1 MKEFDFTTM
10 VPQVDLLTL
19 IPTKKICFLC
29 AELFLMNVLVSPLI
43 KLRHCEKITIFE
55 KKNIYVYSVTQKLG
69 YLSNFCRLQKTWTLS
84 PSFIKDTEFKN
95 LLSALGKVQRHT
107 IQQRASATKIQ
118 EVGNSEMEKKDIG
131 KTDLITPLSTTIS
144 KPLISQVKEKPE
156 LLLIKQPHDASN
168 PHEMIAT
175 LKLPKT
181 LSKDELLLELGPD
194 RLLLQSDMY
203 LLDIFLPFNIYP
215 EQSTAE
221 FHRDERHLKVQMKVS
236 KNLLWNFL

>member
-1 MKEFDFTTM
+1 MVYLTTTKN
-10 VPQVDLLTL
+10 PIIWTWKKASNLSSQTENI
-19 IPTKKICFLC
+19 IPTTKICFLS
-29 AELFLMNVLVSPLI
+29 AEIFLINVLVSSLI
-43 KLRHCEKITIFE
+43 KLFKFTQLH
-55 KKNIYVYSVTQKLG
+55 KKVG
-69 YLSNFCRLQKTWTLS
+69 DFSNFCRLQKTWTSS
-84 PSFIKDTEFKN
+84 PSFIKDTESKKF
-95 LLSALGKVQRHT
+95 LPTLGKVQRHT

-118 EVGNSEMEKKDIG
+118 EVVNSEMEKKDIG

-175 LKLPKT
+175 LKLPKI

>member
-1 MKEFDFTTM
+1 LSSQTENI
-10 VPQVDLLTL
+10 
-19 IPTKKICFLC
+19 IPTTKICFLS
-29 AELFLMNVLVSPLI
+29 AEIFLINVLVSSLK
-43 KLRHCEKITIFE
+43 KLRHCEKVTKFE
-55 KKNIYVYSVTQKLG
+55 KTRKNTFTQLHKKVG
-69 YLSNFCRLQKTWTLS
+69 DFSNFCRLQKTWTSS
-84 PSFIKDTEFKN
+84 PSFIKDTESKKF
-95 LLSALGKVQRHT
+95 LPTLGKVQRHT

-118 EVGNSEMEKKDIG
+118 EVVNSEMEKKDIG

-175 LKLPKT
+175 LKLPKI

-236 KNLLWNFL
+236 KNLLWNAL

>member
-1 MKEFDFTTM
+1 MK
-10 VPQVDLLTL
+10 
-19 IPTKKICFLC
+19 KSGRFLK
-29 AELFLMNVLVSPLI
+29 F
-43 KLRHCEKITIFE
+43 
-55 KKNIYVYSVTQKLG
+55 
-69 YLSNFCRLQKTWTLS
+69 LS
-84 PSFIKDTEFKN
+84 PPKNLKFNEVTESKN
-95 LLSALGKVQRHT
+95 LLSALGKIQRHT

-118 EVGNSEMEKKDIG
+118 EVVNSEVEKKDIG

-175 LKLPKT
+175 LKLPKI

-236 KNLLWNFL
+236 KNLL